1 MTVDVPNKKPSPSM
15 ASGDTTFSSPRRN
28 LVHQAA
34 KSTLKDE
41 EAVQPSKW
49 QNFKQPLP
57 LILQI
62 FSEMTDKNEDFWFKA
77 IPFFERKEYPQGTVL
92 FRRGVSLI
100 ALLLNSMSV
109 LKLNFRRTA
118 QTSFIFW
125 RREYSLPSTI
135 SSRANF
141 LRVL

>member
-28 LVHQAA
+28 LVHQAV

-77 IPFFERKEYPQGTVL
+77 IPFFERKEYSQGTVL
-92 FRRGVSLI
+92 FRRGVSLE
-100 ALLLNSMSV
+100 LLLNSMSV
-109 LKLNFRRTA
+109 LKLNVCRTV

-125 RREYSLPSTI
+125 RREYSLLSTT

>member
-1 MTVDVPNKKPSPSM
+1 MT
-15 ASGDTTFSSPRRN
+15 SGDTTFSSPRRN
-28 LVHQAA
+28 LVHQAV

-92 FRRGVSLI
+92 FRRGVSMI
-100 ALLLNSMSV
+100 ALLLDVMSI
-109 LKLNFRRTA
+109 LKLNVCRTIRV
-118 QTSFIFW
+118 SSIFW
-125 RREYSLPSTI
+125 KGACSLPSMI
-135 SSRANF
+135 LSKGNF

>member
-1 MTVDVPNKKPSPSM
+1 MT
-15 ASGDTTFSSPRRN
+15 SGDTTFSSPRRN
-28 LVHQAA
+28 LVHQAV

-92 FRRGVSLI
+92 FRRGVSI
-100 ALLLNSMSV
+100 IVLLLDIMSI
-109 LKLNFRRTA
+109 LKLNIHRIIRTN
-118 QTSFIFW
+118 SIFW
-125 RREYSLPSTI
+125 KRAYSLPSII
-135 SSRANF
+135 SSKVNS

>member
-1 MTVDVPNKKPSPSM
+1 M
-15 ASGDTTFSSPRRN
+15 
-28 LVHQAA
+28 HQAV

-92 FRRGVSLI
+92 FRRGVGLI
-100 ALLLNSMSV
+100 ALLPYVMGI
-109 LKLNFRRTA
+109 LKLIFCRTVR
-118 QTSFIFW
+118 TSSIFW
-125 RREYSLPSTI
+125 KREYSLPSII
-135 SSRANF
+135 SNKANF
-141 LRVL
+141 LKVL

>member
-1 MTVDVPNKKPSPSM
+1 M
-15 ASGDTTFSSPRRN
+15 
-28 LVHQAA
+28 HQAV

-92 FRRGVSLI
+92 FRRGVGPI
-100 ALLLNSMSV
+100 TLLLYIMSILR
-109 LKLNFRRTA
+109 LKFCRTVR
-118 QTSFIFW
+118 TSSISW
-125 RREYSLPSTI
+125 KREYSLPNIILSK
-135 SSRANF
+135 ANSMK
-141 LRVL
+141 VL

>member
-1 MTVDVPNKKPSPSM
+1 MT
-15 ASGDTTFSSPRRN
+15 SGDTTFSSPRRN
-28 LVHQAA
+28 LVHQAV

-41 EAVQPSKW
+41 EVVQPSKW

-92 FRRGVSLI
+92 FRRGVSTI
-100 ALLLNSMSV
+100 TLLLDVMSI
-109 LKLNFRRTA
+109 LKLNLRRTIRMSSISWKRA
-118 QTSFIFW
+118 
-125 RREYSLPSTI
+125 YSLPSI
-135 SSRANF
+135 ILSKANF